1 MNFSKSCVALSLS
14 LATVLWIGS
23 SASSVPVNAAVPAA
37 APSIATTAFVPVGV
51 WKLSSFY
58 REDVKTRERRIYFGT
73 HPNGYLLITDR
84 WFTACITG
92 DRRSKPIGNV
102 ATNDEKL
109 ALYNSLIAYIG
120 PYVLDRN
127 KMTIHVKASWNQ
139 SWSGSNQIRF
149 VSFDGHLLSI
159 KTAPFND
166 WLDGKLS
173 TYVLT
178 FRRAQ

>member
-1 MNFSKSCVALSLS
+1 MAYFKLLCLT
-14 LATVLWIGS
+14 LATIVWTGAPVS
-23 SASSVPVNAAVPAA
+23 TVPANAAVPRAA
-37 APSIATTAFVPVGV
+37 SSTATTAVGA
-51 WKLSSFY
+51 WKLISFY
-58 REDVKTRERRIYFGT
+58 REDVKTHERRIYFGA
-73 HPNGYLLITDR
+73 HPNGYLLITNK

-92 DRRSKPIGNV
+92 DHRSRPIRST

-109 ALYNSLIAYIG
+109 ALYDSLIAYIG

-127 KMTIHVKASWNQ
+127 KITIHVMASWNQ
-139 SWSGSNQIRF
+139 SWNGSDQIRF
-149 VSFDGHLLSI
+149 LSFDGKLLSI
-159 KTAPFND
+159 KTAPLND